1 MCVQKSLYI
10 RLKYFYSYIEGWNPP
25 ANGVEKSLM
34 TLVTH
39 DTHDTPCRLLP
50 CSHSG
55 YNICALTTFFYLRG
69 VEKIF
74 SSPRRKIKPWE
85 GIGHPRGFVTA
96 ERRLFC
102 HLTYAEI
109 YTEYQQLVIN
119 EITNS
124 SKSLDKWNKLPFFV
138 VPLHRSWEIAPRR
151 GCGSLQAKHE
161 ACIKLY
167 SLHFQCFTA
176 QRFCFTKILGLKKA
190 YHECYVSWVSL
201 RNLGFIKPTEKSR

>member
-1 MCVQKSLYI
+1 MCHECHVSCVMSVIKKSCITFQLKMCVQKSLYI

-119 EITNS
+119 DATIY
-124 SKSLDKWNKLPFFV
+124 SKSLDNRNKLPFFV
-138 VPLHRSWEIAPRR
+138 VPLHRSWE
-151 GCGSLQAKHE
+151 GNHAK
-161 ACIKLY
+161 KRL
-167 SLHFQCFTA
+167 
-176 QRFCFTKILGLKKA
+176 
-190 YHECYVSWVSL
+190 W
-201 RNLGFIKPTEKSR
+201 

>member
-1 MCVQKSLYI
+1 
-10 RLKYFYSYIEGWNPP
+10 
-25 ANGVEKSLM
+25 M

-102 HLTYAEI
+102 HLTHVETH
-109 YTEYQQLVIN
+109 TEYQQLVIN

-161 ACIKLY
+161 ACMKLY

-176 QRFCFTKILGLKKA
+176 QRFSFTKIFFCILCRFTKIFQAEICHFTKILGLKRRITSVMC
-190 YHECYVSWVSL
+190 HECH
-201 RNLGFIKPTEKSR
+201 

>member
-1 MCVQKSLYI
+1 MSVIKKFCITFQLKMCVQKSLYI

-34 TLVTH
+34 TLMTH
-39 DTHDTPCRLLP
+39 DTHDTPCTLLP
-50 CSHSG
+50 CAHSG

-138 VPLHRSWEIAPRR
+138 VPLHRSWE
-151 GCGSLQAKHE
+151 GNHAKKRLWELTSE
-161 ACIKLY
+161 A
-167 SLHFQCFTA
+167 
-176 QRFCFTKILGLKKA
+176 
-190 YHECYVSWVSL
+190 
-201 RNLGFIKPTEKSR
+201 